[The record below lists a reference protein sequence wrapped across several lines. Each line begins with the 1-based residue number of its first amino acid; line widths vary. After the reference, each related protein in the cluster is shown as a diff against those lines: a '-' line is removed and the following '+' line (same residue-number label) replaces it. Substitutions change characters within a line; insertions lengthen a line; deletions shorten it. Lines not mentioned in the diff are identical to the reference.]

1 MGPKMIYDPEV
12 NILSIR
18 LRNGKCADSDF
29 KDNVVFD
36 FDKKG
41 HLINIEILDFN
52 IEALAK
58 SPSIKFG
65 KKKNGK
71 LELAL
76 RKN

>member
-1 MGPKMIYDPEV
+1 MMPFITYDQEV
-12 NILSIR
+12 NILNIR
-18 LRNGKCADSDF
+18 LKKGKIADTDLQGNIII
-29 KDNVVFD
+29 DY
-36 FDKKG
+36 DKKG
-41 HLINIEILDFN
+41 NILNLEILDFN